1 VFIEIR
7 VELVAFAVLDIMVVE
22 KLKGGIVLAF
32 DEVVLVGCDVERAV
46 VVVGV
51 DVCDATIVVVAT
63 GA

>member
-1 VFIEIR
+1 MFIEIR

-32 DEVVLVGCDVERAV
+32 DEVVFVGCDVERAV
-46 VVVGV
+46 VVGV
-51 DVCDATIVVVAT
+51 DVCDVTIVVVAT